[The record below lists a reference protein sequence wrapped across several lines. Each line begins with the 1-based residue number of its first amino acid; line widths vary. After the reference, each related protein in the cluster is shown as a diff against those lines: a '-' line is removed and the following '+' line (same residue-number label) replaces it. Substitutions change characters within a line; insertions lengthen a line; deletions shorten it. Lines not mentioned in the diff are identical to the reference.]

1 MSALT
6 IADAARALRAGTL
19 TATGLLRQVSD
30 RADKLDPQLGVY
42 LTRFA
47 DGAAAA
53 AEKADRELAAGIDR
67 GPLHGI
73 PLGIKDILAT
83 KGWVTTA
90 QSLVHESAWW
100 RDQDAP
106 VVARL
111 RAAGAVITGKTSTM
125 EYAIGLPDPDKP
137 FPVPRN
143 PWNPATWTGGSS
155 SGTGAGVAAGL
166 FLGGLGT
173 DTGGSVRIPAA
184 YCGITGLKPTY
195 GLVPRAGCLP
205 LGFSLDHIGPMARSA
220 LDCALMLSVMAGH
233 DPRDPAALD
242 LPAPGGPAGE
252 PGTRPDYAGA
262 LTGDLSGLRIGVE
275 RAIPATARWR
285 DPALLPALDA
295 AADGLAAAGADVTE
309 VRIPSY
315 RALADADMVIMAAE
329 AFSFHRSAMTARW
342 ADYGRYT
349 RTFIAQGA
357 LLSAADYVTAQR
369 ARRVA
374 CAALSEVLGGLD
386 AIITPTCAA
395 GAPAYEGLDMGSLM
409 SQIFTGAFNST
420 GLPVLALPAGFT
432 AAGLP
437 LSVQVIG
444 RPLAEATVLAIGDA
458 LQRRTTHHLTEPEI
472 AIHG

>member
-1 MSALT
+1 MTALT
-6 IADAARALRAGTL
+6 IAAAGRALRDGTL
-19 TATGLLRQVSD
+19 TATALLGQVTD
-30 RADKLDPQLGVY
+30 RADKLDPELGVY
-42 LTRFA
+42 LTRLSEQ
-47 DGAAAA
+47 AAAA
-53 AEKADRELAAGIDR
+53 AEQADRELAAGIDR

-90 QSLVHESAWW
+90 QSLVHEDTWW
-100 RDQDAP
+100 ANQDAP

-111 RAAGAVITGKTSTM
+111 KSAGAVITGKTTTM

-137 FPVPRN
+137 FPLPRN

-173 DTGGSVRIPAA
+173 DTGGSIRIPAA

-205 LGFSLDHIGPMARSA
+205 LGFSLDHIGPMAHSA

-233 DPRDPAALD
+233 HPRDPAAQR
-242 LPAPGGPAGE
+242 GPAGV
-252 PGTRPDYAGA
+252 PGTRADYAGA
-262 LTGDLSGLRIGVE
+262 LTGDLSGLKIGVE
-275 RAIPATARWR
+275 RTIPTTTET

-295 AADGLAAAGADVTE
+295 VAGHLAAAGADVSD
-309 VRIPSY
+309 VVIPSY
-315 RALADADMVIMAAE
+315 RALADADLVIMASE
-329 AFSFHRSAMTARW
+329 AFSFHHAAMSSRW
-342 ADYGRYT
+342 GDYGRYT

-357 LLSAADYVTAQR
+357 LVSGGDYVTAQR

-374 CAALSEVLGGLD
+374 CTQLDEVLSGYD
-386 AIITPTCAA
+386 AIITPTTAT
-395 GAPAYEGLDMGSLM
+395 GAPSYDDIYHMPIMKS
-409 SQIFTGAFNST
+409 IFTPAFNST
-420 GLPVLALPAGFT
+420 GLPVLALPGGFT
-432 AAGLP
+432 AAGMP

-444 RPLAEATVLAIGDA
+444 HPLAEATLLAIGDA
-458 LQRRTTHHLTEPEI
+458 VQRKTTHHLAEPEI
-472 AIHG
+472 VTNA

>member
-1 MSALT
+1 MTALT
-6 IADAARALRAGTL
+6 IADAARGLRAGTL
-19 TATGLLRQVSD
+19 TAAGLLRQVSD
-30 RADKLDPQLGVY
+30 QADKLDPQLGVY

-47 DGAAAA
+47 DDAAAA
-53 AEKADRELAAGIDR
+53 AERADRELAAGIDR

-73 PLGIKDILAT
+73 PLGVKDILAT
-83 KGWVTTA
+83 RGWVTTA
-90 QSLVHESAWW
+90 QSLVHRPDWW
-100 RDQDAP
+100 LHQDAP

-111 RAAGAVITGKTSTM
+111 RAAGAVITGKTTTM

-137 FPVPRN
+137 FPLPRN

-205 LGFSLDHIGPMARSA
+205 LGFSLDHIGPMAHSA

-233 DPRDPAALD
+233 DPRDPAARRD
-242 LPAPGGPAGE
+242 PAAA

-262 LTGDLSGLRIGVE
+262 LTGDLSGLRIGIE
-275 RAIPATARWR
+275 RAIPATAQWC
-285 DPALLPALDA
+285 DPALLPALDTV
-295 AADGLAAAGADVTE
+295 ADGLAAAGADVTE
-309 VRIPSY
+309 VEIPCY
-315 RALADADMVIMAAE
+315 RALADADLVIMAGE
-329 AFSFHRSAMTARW
+329 AFSFHRAAMTERW
-342 ADYGRYT
+342 GDYGRYT

-374 CAALSEVLGGLD
+374 CAALGEVLGGLD
-386 AIITPTCAA
+386 AIVTPTCAT

-409 SQIFTGAFNST
+409 TQIFTGAFNST
-420 GLPVLALPAGFT
+420 GLPALALPAGFT

-444 RPLAEATVLAIGDA
+444 HPLAEATVLAIGDA
-458 LQRRTTHHLTEPEI
+458 LQRRTTHHLAEPEI
-472 AIHG
+472 ATHG

>member
-1 MSALT
+1 MTALT
-6 IADAARALRAGTL
+6 LADAARALRAGTL

-30 RADKLDPQLGVY
+30 QADKLDPQLGVY

-47 DGAAAA
+47 DEAAAA
-53 AEKADRELAAGIDR
+53 AERADRELAAGIDR

-73 PLGIKDILAT
+73 PVGVKDILAT

-90 QSLVHESAWW
+90 QSLVHEAGWW
-100 RDQDAP
+100 LDQDAP

-111 RAAGAVITGKTSTM
+111 RAAGAVITGKTTTM

-137 FPVPRN
+137 FPLPRN

-205 LGFSLDHIGPMARSA
+205 LGFSLDHIGPMAHSA

-233 DPRDPAALD
+233 DPRDPAAQR
-242 LPAPGGPAGE
+242 GSAGV
-252 PGTRPDYAGA
+252 PGTRADYAGA
-262 LTGDLSGLRIGVE
+262 LTGDLTGLRIGVE
-275 RAIPATARWR
+275 RAIPATAQWC
-285 DPALLPALDA
+285 DPALLPALDGV
-295 AADGLAAAGADVTE
+295 ADQLAAAGADVTE
-309 VRIPSY
+309 VEIPTY
-315 RALADADMVIMAAE
+315 RALADADLVIMAGE
-329 AFSFHRSAMTARW
+329 AFSFHRNAMTTRW

-369 ARRVA
+369 ARRAA
-374 CAALSEVLGGLD
+374 CTALGEVLGSLD
-386 AIITPTCAA
+386 AIVTPTCAA
-395 GAPAYEGLDMGSLM
+395 GAPAYDGLDMGSLM
-409 SQIFTGAFNST
+409 TQIFTGAFNST
-420 GLPVLALPAGFT
+420 GLPALALPAGFT
-432 AAGLP
+432 AAGMP

-444 RPLAEATVLAIGDA
+444 HPLAEATVLAIGDA
-458 LQRRTTHHLTEPEI
+458 LQRRTTHHLAEPEI
-472 AIHG
+472 ASNG

>member
-19 TATGLLRQVSD
+19 TAAGLLRQVSD

-42 LTRFA
+42 LTRFTEE
-47 DGAAAA
+47 AAAA
-53 AEKADRELAAGIDR
+53 AEQADRELAAGIDR

-90 QSLVHESAWW
+90 QSLVHEPAWW
-100 RDQDAP
+100 HGQDAP

-111 RAAGAVITGKTSTM
+111 RAAGAVITGKTTTM

-137 FPVPRN
+137 FPLPRN
-143 PWNPATWTGGSS
+143 PWDPATWTGGSS

-166 FLGGLGT
+166 VLGGLGT

-233 DPRDPAALD
+233 DPRDPAAQRG
-242 LPAPGGPAGE
+242 PGGA
-252 PGTRPDYAGA
+252 PGTRADYAGA

-275 RAIPATARWR
+275 RTIPATAQWR

-295 AADGLAAAGADVTE
+295 VAGELAAAGADVTE
-309 VRIPSY
+309 VQVPSY

-342 ADYGRYT
+342 ADYGRHT

-374 CAALSEVLGGLD
+374 CAALDEVIAGLD
-386 AIITPTCAA
+386 AVITPTCAA

-409 SQIFTGAFNST
+409 TQIFTGAFNST

-432 AAGLP
+432 ADGMP

-444 RPLAEATVLAIGDA
+444 HPLAEATVLAIGDA

>member
-1 MSALT
+1 VSGQT
-6 IADAARALRAGTL
+6 IAGAARALRAGTL

-30 RADKLDPQLGVY
+30 QSDKLDPQLGVY
-42 LTRFA
+42 LTRFT
-47 DGAAAA
+47 DEAAAA
-53 AEKADRELAAGIDR
+53 AERADRELAAGIDR

-73 PLGIKDILAT
+73 PLGVKDILAT
-83 KGWVTTA
+83 RGWVTTA
-90 QSLVHESAWW
+90 QSLVHRPDWW
-100 RDQDAP
+100 RDEDAP

-111 RAAGAVITGKTSTM
+111 RAAGAVITGKTTTM

-233 DPRDPAALD
+233 DPRDPAARRD
-242 LPAPGGPAGE
+242 QAGP

-275 RAIPATARWR
+275 RTIPAAADWC
-285 DPALLPALDA
+285 DPALLPALDDV
-295 AADGLAAAGADVTE
+295 ADGLAAAGADVTE
-309 VRIPSY
+309 VEIPCY
-315 RALADADMVIMAAE
+315 RALADADLVIMAGE
-329 AFSFHRSAMTARW
+329 AFSFHRTAMTERW
-342 ADYGRYT
+342 SDYGRYT

-374 CAALSEVLGGLD
+374 CAALGEVLGGLD
-386 AIITPTCAA
+386 AIVTPTCAA
-395 GAPAYEGLDMGSLM
+395 GAPAYQGLDMGSLM
-409 SQIFTGAFNST
+409 TQIFTGAFNST
-420 GLPVLALPAGFT
+420 GLPALALPAGFT
-432 AAGLP
+432 AAGMP

-444 RPLAEATVLAIGDA
+444 HPRADATVLAIGDA
-458 LQRRTTHHLTEPEI
+458 LQRRTAHHLAEPEI
-472 AIHG
+472 ASHG

>member
-1 MSALT
+1 MTALT
-6 IADAARALRAGTL
+6 IADAGRALRAGTL
-19 TATGLLRQVSD
+19 TAAGLMRQVSD
-30 RADKLDPQLGVY
+30 RADKLDPRLGVY

-47 DGAAAA
+47 EAAMAAAGQ
-53 AEKADRELAAGIDR
+53 ADRELAAGIDR

-83 KGWVTTA
+83 KGWTTTA
-90 QSLVHESAWW
+90 QSLVHDPSWW

-111 RAAGAVITGKTSTM
+111 RAAGAVITGKTTTM

-143 PWNPATWTGGSS
+143 PWDPATWPGGSS

-173 DTGGSVRIPAA
+173 DTGGSIRIPSA

-205 LGFSLDHIGPMARSA
+205 LGFSLDHVGPMARSA
-220 LDCALMLSVMAGH
+220 LDCALMLSVIAGH
-233 DPRDPAALD
+233 DPRDPAAQ
-242 LPAPGGPAGE
+242 PHVSGP
-252 PGTRPDYAGA
+252 PRHYAAA

-275 RAIPATARWR
+275 RAIPATAPWT
-285 DPALLPALDA
+285 DPALAPALDA
-295 AADGLAAAGADVTE
+295 VAGELASAGADVIE
-309 VRIPSY
+309 VEIPSY
-315 RALADADMVIMAAE
+315 RALSDANLVIMAGE
-329 AFSFHRSAMTARW
+329 AFSFHHTALAARW
-342 ADYGRYT
+342 EDYGRHT
-349 RTFIAQGA
+349 RTFIAMGA
-357 LLSAADYVTAQR
+357 LLSAGDYVTAQR

-374 CAALSEVLGGLD
+374 CAALDKVLAPLD
-386 AIITPTCAA
+386 AIITPTIAA
-395 GAPAYEGLDMGSLM
+395 GAPAYEGLDMGTLM
-409 SQIFTGAFNST
+409 AQIFTGAFNST

-432 AAGLP
+432 AAGMP

-444 RPLAEATVLAIGDA
+444 HPLAEATVLAIGDA
-458 LQRRTTHHLTEPEI
+458 LQRRTTHHLTEPEV
-472 AIHG
+472 ASHA

>member
-1 MSALT
+1 MTALT
-6 IADAARALRAGTL
+6 IAEAARALRAGTL

-42 LTRFA
+42 LTRFTEE
-47 DGAAAA
+47 AAAA
-53 AEKADRELAAGIDR
+53 AEQADRELAAGIDR

-73 PLGIKDILAT
+73 PLGVKDILAT

-90 QSLVHESAWW
+90 QSLVHQPDWW

-111 RAAGAVITGKTSTM
+111 RAAGAVITGKTTTM

-137 FPVPRN
+137 FPLPRN
-143 PWNPATWTGGSS
+143 PWDPAAWTGGSS

-166 FLGGLGT
+166 ILGGLGT

-205 LGFSLDHIGPMARSA
+205 LGFSLDHIGPMAHSA

-233 DPRDPAALD
+233 DPRDPAAQR
-242 LPAPGGPAGE
+242 GPAGAQ
-252 PGTRPDYAGA
+252 GTRADYAGA

-275 RAIPATARWR
+275 RTIPAVAQWR
-285 DPALLPALDA
+285 DPALMPAFDA
-295 AADGLAAAGADVTE
+295 AADALAAAGADVTE
-309 VRIPSY
+309 VEIPSY

-329 AFSFHRSAMTARW
+329 AFSFHRNAMAARW
-342 ADYGRYT
+342 ADYGRHT
-349 RTFIAQGA
+349 RSFIAQGT

-374 CAALSEVLGGLD
+374 CRALGEVLGGID

-395 GAPAYEGLDMGSLM
+395 GAPAYDGLDTGSLM
-409 SQIFTGAFNST
+409 AQIFTGAFNST

-432 AAGLP
+432 AAGMP

-444 RPLAEATVLAIGDA
+444 HPLAEATVLAIGDA

-472 AIHG
+472 ATHV

>member
-1 MSALT
+1 VTGLT
-6 IADAARALRAGTL
+6 ITEAGRALRAGEI
-19 TATGLLRQVSD
+19 TAAGLLREVGD
-30 RADKLDPQLGVY
+30 RADKLDPRLGVY

-47 DGAAAA
+47 ERAAAD
-53 AEKADRELAAGIDR
+53 AERADRELAAGIDR

-83 KGWVTTA
+83 EGWATTG
-90 QSLVHESAWW
+90 QSLVNDPAWW
-100 RDQDAP
+100 QGKDAP

-111 RAAGAVITGKTSTM
+111 RAAGAVITGKTTTM

-143 PWNPATWTGGSS
+143 PWDPATWPGGSS

-220 LDCALMLSVMAGH
+220 ADCALMLSVMAGH
-233 DPRDPAALD
+233 DARDPAARRD
-242 LPAPGGPAGE
+242 LPGDFTAGF
-252 PGTRPDYAGA
+252 TTA
-262 LTGDLSGLRIGVE
+262 LTGDLTGLRVGVE
-275 RAIPATARWR
+275 RTIPAAAPDC
-285 DPALLPALDA
+285 DPAVPPSLDA
-295 AADGLAAAGADVTE
+295 VAAALAAAGATVVDVA
-309 VRIPSY
+309 IPCY
-315 RALADADMVIMAAE
+315 GVLADADIVIMAAE
-329 AFSFHRSAMTARW
+329 AFSYHRAAMRSRW
-342 ADYGRYT
+342 TDYGRHT
-349 RTFIAQGA
+349 RAFIAQGA

-374 CAALSEVLGGLD
+374 CAALDEVLATVD
-386 AIITPTCAA
+386 VVITPTTAT
-395 GAPAYEGLDMGSLM
+395 GAPSYDDIDMATLM
-409 SQIFTGAFNST
+409 SLIFTGAFNST
-420 GLPVLALPAGFT
+420 GLPVLAAPAGFT

-444 RPLAEATVLAIGDA
+444 RPLADATVLAVGDA
-458 LQRRTTHHLTEPEI
+458 LQRRTTHHLREPEI
-472 AIHG
+472 AHA

>member
-1 MSALT
+1 MTALT
-6 IADAARALRAGTL
+6 IAAAARALRAGTL
-19 TATGLLRQVSD
+19 TAAGLLAQVSD

-47 DGAAAA
+47 DQAAAD
-53 AEKADRELAAGIDR
+53 AEQADRELAAGIDR

-83 KGWVTTA
+83 RGWVTTA
-90 QSLVHESAWW
+90 QSLVHQPDWW

-111 RAAGAVITGKTSTM
+111 RAAGAVITGKTTTM

-137 FPVPRN
+137 FPLPRN
-143 PWNPATWTGGSS
+143 PWDPATWTGGSS

-166 FLGGLGT
+166 ILGGLGT

-220 LDCALMLSVMAGH
+220 LDCALMLSAMAGH
-233 DPRDPAALD
+233 DPRDPAAQR
-242 LPAPGGPAGE
+242 GPAGA

-262 LTGDLSGLRIGVE
+262 LTGDLAGLRIGVE
-275 RAIPATARWR
+275 RAIPATAGWR
-285 DPALLPALDA
+285 DPALLPALDDA
-295 AADGLAAAGADVTE
+295 AGVLAAAGADVVE
-309 VRIPSY
+309 VEIPSY
-315 RALADADMVIMAAE
+315 RALADADMVIMATE
-329 AFSFHRSAMTARW
+329 AFSFHRTALAERW
-342 ADYGRYT
+342 ADYGRHT
-349 RTFIAQGA
+349 RAFIAQGA

-374 CAALSEVLGGLD
+374 CTALGEVLGGLD
-386 AIITPTCAA
+386 AVITPTCAA
-395 GAPAYEGLDMGSLM
+395 GAPAYDGLDMGSLM
-409 SQIFTGAFNST
+409 TQIFTGAFNST
-420 GLPVLALPAGFT
+420 GLPALALPAGFT
-432 AAGLP
+432 AAGMP

-444 RPLAEATVLAIGDA
+444 HPLAEATVLAIGDA

-472 AIHG
+472 ATNA